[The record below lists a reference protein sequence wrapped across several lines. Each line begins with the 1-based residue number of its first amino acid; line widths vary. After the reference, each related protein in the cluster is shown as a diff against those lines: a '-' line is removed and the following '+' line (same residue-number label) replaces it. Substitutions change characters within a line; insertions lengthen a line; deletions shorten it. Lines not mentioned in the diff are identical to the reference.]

1 MLSDQ
6 QIERYSR
13 QIILPQVGGGG
24 QKRLLQAS
32 VLVSGESSLQ
42 AGALLYLAAAGVGR
56 LGIYGIKELSTVA
69 ALSPEPSASALP
81 PRCRG
86 LILIA
91 RSLFTTIALSETMP
105 TSNPSCP
112 AIRPRHCRTG
122 YELHVAS
129 TRCAAIRRGQV
140 SPTIG
145 WLAVYRGYE
154 ENLPCLFCET
164 RPPSEATANGGV
176 DKFMGPFI
184 GTVLATEAIKVI
196 LGLHPPGP
204 TKLLAVRF
212 PRPVVSRARPLEES
226 YVCRLW
232 TAIININLLGKE

>member
-1 MLSDQ
+1 MLSDP

-13 QIILPQVGGGG
+13 QIILPQVGGRG

-56 LGIYGIKELSTVA
+56 LGIDGIKELSTVA
-69 ALSPEPSASALP
+69 ALSPKPPASAATALP
-81 PRCRG
+81 RLNPDCAVDVHDHGAFRDDADVVHLVRQYD
-86 LILIA
+86 LVIA
-91 RSLFTTIALSETMP
+91 GPDTQ
-105 TSNPSCP
+105 
-112 AIRPRHCRTG
+112 
-122 YELHVAS
+122 LHAACYS
-129 TRCAAIRRGQV
+129 TRRSFVCGQV
-140 SPTIG
+140 STTIG

-164 RPPSEATANGGV
+164 LPPSEATANGGV
-176 DKFMGPFI
+176 EKFMGPFI

-204 TKLLAVRF
+204 TKLLQCSSPALSFHERVLSKN
-212 PRPVVSRARPLEES
+212 PTCAT
-226 YVCRLW
+226 CGW
-232 TAIININLLGKE
+232 Q